1 MDTIDRKGLLLL
13 WWHYYGKCIYTLAE
27 LEEFERI
34 IDEYGAEKFL
44 DAAMA
49 SYICGDGSP
58 TTILMSIRKNKVTE
72 LFDSLPD
79 IEKLKENEKKA
90 YKAAKE
96 EFVRII
102 SPRK

>member
-1 MDTIDRKGLLLL
+1 M
-13 WWHYYGKCIYTLAE
+13 
-27 LEEFERI
+27 
-34 IDEYGAEKFL
+34 
-44 DAAMA
+44 
-49 SYICGDGSP
+49 
-58 TTILMSIRKNKVTE
+58 NKVFLNKIETY
-72 LFDSLPD
+72 D